1 VTGAHLIELLRDPHV
16 SVITTLLQ
24 KLGAAAKDAKQ
35 FRVDD
40 DNLFVLVDE
49 SHRSQYGEANI
60 QMQKALPMAC
70 FIGFTGTPLMKK
82 EKSTAQKFGGFIEP
96 AYTIRIAIHRSD
108 DI

>member
-49 SHRSQYGEANI
+49 SHRSQYGDPGH
-60 QMQKALPMAC
+60 LPGA
-70 FIGFTGTPLMKK
+70 GHQLHVL
-82 EKSTAQKFGGFIEP
+82 QP
-96 AYTIRIAIHRSD
+96 AGPRLPHR
-108 DI
+108 